1 MPVEEVEE
9 ENNLNLVET
18 EAAVQDLLVLLQQA
32 QVQRTPEVEEE
43 LVNKVEPLV
52 QEVQES

>member
-18 EAAVQDLLVLLQQA
+18 EAVVQDLLVLLQQA

-52 QEVQES
+52 QEVQE